1 MSNEKKI
8 NLHVFGL
15 VYFVLFIIPFF
26 LNEQSPFIKFPKLD
40 QNFQSK
46 MQFDIGIGIAG
57 GLIVVFISYL
67 LTRFTKIFRALVESF
82 NEILGP
88 LTIVEIFFIASFS
101 SIAEEFF
108 FRGLVQG
115 KLGIWAGTL
124 MFGLLHSGPG
134 KKYLPW
140 TVFAVVIGF
149 FLGEMY
155 EWRQNLLVPIIIH
168 FVVNFI
174 NLIILQK
181 IKVTSKKSLLE

>member
-108 FRGLVQG
+108 
-115 KLGIWAGTL
+115 
-124 MFGLLHSGPG
+124 S
-134 KKYLPW
+134 
-140 TVFAVVIGF
+140 AV
-149 FLGEMY
+149 
-155 EWRQNLLVPIIIH
+155 
-168 FVVNFI
+168 
-174 NLIILQK
+174 
-181 IKVTSKKSLLE
+181 